1 MENKNFNKKFWFM
14 RIFGFQGSVK
24 SQALRSKDV
33 GIKGRRNLGT

>member
-1 MENKNFNKKFWFM
+1 MEKKNFNENFGM
-14 RIFGFQGSVK
+14 RVLVQGGMK